1 MKVLLVEDNEDV
13 SCIGCEYLRE
23 LGHEPEAVSDGE
35 QALVRV
41 RQTRFDAVITD
52 LKLPGISG
60 LEIAAVLAEEFPD
73 LCIVISSGYEAHR
86 VKALLGDLSRVKVL
100 PKPYDLAELQE
111 VLA

>member
-1 MKVLLVEDNEDV
+1 MLLVEDNEDV

-23 LGHEPEAVSDGE
+23 LGHEPEAVPDGE
-35 QALVRV
+35 EALVRV

-60 LEIAAVLAEEFPD
+60 LEIAAVLAKELPE
-73 LCIVISSGYEAHR
+73 LRVVISSGYEAYR
-86 VKALLGDLSRVKVL
+86 VKALLGDMSRVKIL
-100 PKPYDLAELQE
+100 AKPYDLADLQE